1 MLNPLMNSNT
11 DGGFY
16 FVKFLTEEC
25 APELENLDQA
35 DINAISKIIRSKS
48 DRAFFVK
55 ERDNPLK
62 QLKKLPEPVPK
73 KKAAPKKKKK

>member
-1 MLNPLMNSNT
+1 MNSNT

-35 DINAISKIIRSKS
+35 DINAIAKIVRSKT
-48 DRAFFVK
+48 DRNFFVK

-62 QLKKLPEPVPK
+62 QLKKLPEPTPK
-73 KKAAPKKKKK
+73 KKSAPKKKKK

>member
-1 MLNPLMNSNT
+1 MNSQT

-25 APELENLDQA
+25 APELEKLDQA
-35 DINAISKIIRSKS
+35 DINAIAHIIRLNS
-48 DRAFFVK
+48 DRDFFVK

-62 QLKKLPEPVPK
+62 QLKKLPEPTP
-73 KKAAPKKKKK
+73 KAAPKKKAPKKKKK